1 MSGPPVLYHCPCSSL
16 HAPPPTLPSA
26 SYQSHPLDMLYF
38 CPECD
43 AVRCPRCVSVEVST
57 YYCPNCLFE
66 VPSASVRAEK
76 NRCARNC
83 FVCPSCEN
91 TLQTVPMDPSSSAA
105 AEGENKER
113 FILYCTYC
121 RWDSTVVGMTFDK
134 PQGLASAQLQR
145 IEDDSPSTRELERLR
160 DHFEPLIRPRTS
172 LHPYHQTGTNAAA
185 LAALRRD
192 RDRDRDSHSLRSS
205 RLGRS
210 VGAGRERERA
220 EPREKEKWEDDLPAF
235 RAMEREGEVEERE
248 EMAWLRGLG
257 EVEEV
262 ASLRQRAT
270 ETWDGSIRP
279 SDQRPL
285 RLPLQSK
292 KSKRCP
298 ACRHILIRPEQ
309 KAQSTKFKVKI
320 VASNYLPAL
329 EVSRPEDVA
338 FAAHARRRT
347 GGTAQGTGMVE
358 DLQPGRTYHFLLA
371 LTNPLYDPIN
381 VRLALQQPAET
392 GKKPTFAVSLPTNT
406 ITVAAFTDAWDYDE
420 DEGAD
425 EDAGRPGQGRDE
437 RDARGR
443 WKLGVVERKANTTKV
458 GGELIMGKDAQG
470 DVKFNLFVTYTYKS
484 EDPQAAPVDE
494 KEGKAE
500 PELKTFAFWT
510 VVHLGMV
517 PPRQP
522 DSAVPPT
529 V

>member
-16 HAPPPTLPSA
+16 HAPPPLLPSA
-26 SYQSHPLDMLYF
+26 AYQAHPLDTLYF

-43 AVRCPRCVSVEVST
+43 AVRCARCVSVEVST

-83 FVCPSCEN
+83 FVCPCCEN
-91 TLQTVPMDPSSSAA
+91 TLQTVPMDPSSSSL
-105 AEGENKER
+105 AEEENKER
-113 FILYCTYC
+113 YILYCTYC
-121 RWDSTVVGMTFDK
+121 RWDSTAVGMVFDK
-134 PQGLASAQLQR
+134 PQGLASQLQR

-160 DHFEPLIRPRTS
+160 DHFEPLLRPRTS
-172 LHPYHQTGTNAAA
+172 LHPYQSGANAAA
-185 LAALRRD
+185 LAALRRE
-192 RDRDRDSHSLRSS
+192 RDTHGHGLRSS

-210 VGAGRERERA
+210 AAGRDGRDGQM
-220 EPREKEKWEDDLPAF
+220 REKERFEDDLPLF
-235 RAMEREGEVEERE
+235 RSLEGEGEERE
-248 EMAWLRGLG
+248 DIGWLRGLT
-257 EVEEV
+257 EVEDV
-262 ASLRQRAT
+262 ASLRQRGA
-270 ETWDGSIRP
+270 ETWDGSIRA
-279 SDQRPL
+279 SDLRPL

-329 EVSRPEDVA
+329 EVSRPEDTA
-338 FAAHARRRT
+338 FSAHARRRT
-347 GGTAQGTGMVE
+347 SVALPGALGGAE

-381 VRLALQQPAET
+381 LRLALQPAAPGET
-392 GKKPTFAVSLPTNT
+392 GKRPPFSVSLPTNT
-406 ITVAAFTDAWDYDE
+406 VSVAAFTDAWDYDE
-420 DEGAD
+420 DEGAED
-425 EDAGRPGQGRDE
+425 ELSGRPGGRDA
-437 RDARGR
+437 DARGR

-458 GGELIMGKDAQG
+458 GGELVLARDAQG
-470 DVKFNLFVTYTYKS
+470 DVKFNLLVTYTYKS
-484 EDPQAAPVDE
+484 EDPQAQPADG
-494 KEGKAE
+494 KEGRTE

-510 VVHLGMV
+510 VVHLGTV

-522 DSAVPPT
+522 ESAVPPP